1 MIAAWHRLGTGPRI
15 AVVLGGAVLVVNI
28 ALAAVDAV
36 VGKEPS
42 GPTSS
47 SYATAPE
54 GAAAWAGLL
63 ADTGHPVR
71 RLRQA
76 LHQAELDP
84 GATLVL
90 ADPARLAPSEI
101 DAAEAFVRSG
111 GRLIATGRAAL
122 PAATRLIPELRW
134 RPSGPERARPLVPV
148 PEVAGVSEVTAAG
161 AGAFTDA
168 GAALPI
174 LAGEDEG
181 DVLGVVAAAGDGRV
195 VALADTSPLHNRRLA
210 DADNAALA
218 LAVVG
223 PRGRP
228 VVFAEAAHGYGDD
241 GGQALPISLPA
252 RATGGLIA
260 AAVAAAVWMWSKGRR
275 FGPPEDPQRP
285 LPPPRRA
292 YVDALAATSA
302 LARRPDEAVAPLRQ
316 RAAARLD
323 AGAGMLLTG
332 EERELLRRPVTGD
345 HELLELGR
353 VVAHLERGTMSTKE
367 G

>member
-15 AVVLGGAVLVVNI
+15 AVVLGGAVVSVNI

-54 GAAAWAGLL
+54 GAAGWAGLL
-63 ADTGHPVR
+63 ADNGHPVR

-76 LHQAELDP
+76 LHEADLDP
-84 GATLVL
+84 GATLVI
-90 ADPARLAPSEI
+90 ADPSRLAPDEVA
-101 DAAEAFVRSG
+101 AAEAFVRSG
-111 GRLIATGRAAL
+111 GRLIATGRTAL
-122 PAATRLIPELRW
+122 PAATRMIPELRW
-134 RPSGPERARPLVPV
+134 RPSGPEQARPLVPV
-148 PEVAGVSEVTAAG
+148 PEVAGVREVTTAG
-161 AGAFTDA
+161 TGAFTDA
-168 GAALPI
+168 GASLPI
-174 LAGEDEG
+174 LAGNNEG

-218 LAVVG
+218 LSVVG

-228 VVFAEAAHGYGDD
+228 VVFAEAAHGYGDG
-241 GGQALPISLPA
+241 GGQALPITLPA
-252 RATGGLIA
+252 RATGGLTA
-260 AAVAAAVWMWSKGRR
+260 AGVAAAVWMWSKGRR
-275 FGPPEDPQRP
+275 FGPPEDRQRP

-292 YVDALAATSA
+292 YVDALAATTA
-302 LARRPDEAVAPLRQ
+302 LAGRPDEAVAPLRQ

-323 AGAGMLLTG
+323 AGAGTLLTAD
-332 EERELLRRPVTGD
+332 EQELLRRPVTS
-345 HELLELGR
+345 HQELLQLGR
-353 VVAHLERGTMSTKE
+353 VIARLERGTMSTKE

>member
-1 MIAAWHRLGTGPRI
+1 MIAAWRRLGTGARI
-15 AVVLGGAVLVVNI
+15 AVVLGAAVLAVNI
-28 ALAAVDAV
+28 ALVAVDAV

-54 GAAAWAGLL
+54 GTAAWAGLL
-63 ADTGHPVR
+63 ADNGHPVR

-76 LHQAELDP
+76 LHEADLDP

-101 DAAEAFVRSG
+101 DAAEAFVRRG
-111 GRLIATGRAAL
+111 GRLIATGRASL
-122 PAATRLIPELRW
+122 PAATRLIDELRW
-134 RPSGPERARPLVPV
+134 RPSGPERARALVPV
-148 PEVAGVSEVTAAG
+148 PEVAGVSEVTTAG

-168 GAALPI
+168 GAGLPI
-174 LAGEDEG
+174 LAGTNSD
-181 DVLGVVAAAGDGRV
+181 DVLGVVATAGDGRV

-223 PRGRP
+223 PPGRP
-228 VVFAEAAHGYGDD
+228 VMFAEAAHGYGDD
-241 GGQALPISLPA
+241 GGQTLPITLPA
-252 RATGGLIA
+252 RAPGALIA

-275 FGPPEDPQRP
+275 FGPPEDRQRP

-292 YVDALAATSA
+292 YVDALATTAA
-302 LARRPDEAVAPLRQ
+302 LAGRPDEAVAPLRL

-323 AGAGMLLTG
+323 AGAGTLLTA
-332 EERELLRRPVTGD
+332 EERDLLQRPVKSD
-345 HELLELGR
+345 QELLEVGR
-353 VVAHLERGTMSTKE
+353 IVAHLERGTTSTRE